1 MLHTCTGWIILIYQR
16 THLIIIF
23 TNTAIFTY
31 SYLHVCLPNAA
42 AHYYLLLIINWWL
55 LLQEMG
61 KVVDESYGGIASMVR
76 VTFNCKACDFTTI
89 SSKEMRKHLPSHH
102 VCFSVFSCI
111 FIYFSLRPSIIGHV
125 NIGITCICSFLLEIP
140 NDASLSQFW
149 LAVQHS
155 RQEYCKLIGW
165 YWKIMRRQLW
175 TLACPI
181 VYLAGRFV
189 VVRFWVRTK
198 FFMMRVA
205 WPPVPLSSPV
215 ISSCACI
222 HTQIHAVWG
231 WPYHQ
236 ICPS

>member
-1 MLHTCTGWIILIYQR
+1 MNLTAVSLQWWEWHLTVRPVTSQRYPVKKWGNTC
-16 THLIIIF
+16 
-23 TNTAIFTY
+23 
-31 SYLHVCLPNAA
+31 
-42 AHYYLLLIINWWL
+42 LLI
-55 LLQEMG
+55 M
-61 KVVDESYGGIASMVR
+61 Y
-76 VTFNCKACDFTTI
+76 
-89 SSKEMRKHLPSHH
+89 
-102 VCFSVFSCI
+102 VFSI
-111 FIYFSLRPSIIGHV
+111 FMYFSLCPSIIGHV
-125 NIGITCICSFLLEIP
+125 NIGIAFICSFLLEIP